1 MTATLTFNLPEEAED
16 HLTCLNG
23 WKYKSC
29 LVSLDE
35 NLRDKLK
42 YGHKFIAPDE
52 VLEFARKAIHD
63 LAAQDNLSLD

>member
-16 HLTCLNG
+16 HQTCLNG

-29 LVSLDE
+29 LVSLGE
-35 NLRDKLK
+35 NLRDKLE
-42 YGHKFIAPDE
+42 YGHKFETPDE
-52 VLEFARKAIHD
+52 VLEFTRKAIHD